1 MAVAVAVTGF
11 RLKHLKKR
19 PPPKKTDGSP
29 ATAATAT
36 GILLVTDFD
45 FHDGRAATN
54 HYVLRTLAG
63 EYRKLQLSAPIPDN
77 RGSGSAIRV
86 EYRNAPSGPLRRHL
100 KEGGSSGSSSNGGIG
115 SGGSSLRGGV
125 EGAGPSRALL
135 QAGAGAGSGS
145 GLLPPGM
152 ELQVASLDFIS
163 VLPTPTTSGSGG
175 SSSGSGGLV
184 VSSTPLK
191 APAAGGPGTW
201 WFPQAQLASL
211 PGNTSRPVAD
221 TISTLVFI
229 VSMCNHGAV
238 AGPEVSQGGGLGGM
252 MGVGSGR
259 GPGRGVRRFGA
270 AVYAGVVPGRQPV
283 FLLSGDQS
291 PNLIV

>member
-1 MAVAVAVTGF
+1 MVAVA
-11 RLKHLKKR
+11 
-19 PPPKKTDGSP
+19 
-29 ATAATAT
+29 TA
-36 GILLVTDFD
+36 VS
-45 FHDGRAATN
+45 AA
-54 HYVLRTLAG
+54 A
-63 EYRKLQLSAPIPDN
+63 A
-77 RGSGSAIRV
+77 A
-86 EYRNAPSGPLRRHL
+86 AC
-100 KEGGSSGSSSNGGIG
+100 
-115 SGGSSLRGGV
+115 
-125 EGAGPSRALL
+125 GAGWRAPGP
-135 QAGAGAGSGS
+135 AGRCCRRGRGPAPAPACS
-145 GLLPPGM
+145 PPGM

-238 AGPEVSQGGGLGGM
+238 AGPEVSQGGGLGVM

-259 GPGRGVRRFGA
+259 GSGRGVRRFGA